1 MRDII
6 FKIFNH
12 FAKGVDTY
20 YYDGSMWLIFTNE
33 KKWVFELT
41 KDGALWYNFDF
52 FKDCFKYLSL
62 NVIENQH
69 YITEWVEDT
78 IQNGVK
84 STGRSL
90 GAKHHQVEDTIQ
102 NGVKSTLPPEF
113 ERTSPVEDTIQN
125 GVKSTNFELVN
136 HPLGVKSTLRLARQ
150 QVGYVEDTIQNG
162 VKSTANC
169 AGTNLDGV
177 EDAIQNGV
185 RLSLGL
191 NI

>member
-12 FAKGVDTY
+12 FAKGADTY
-20 YYDGSMWLIFTNE
+20 YHNGSMWLIFTNE

-84 STGRSL
+84 STIGMDVKGSRI
-90 GAKHHQVEDTIQ
+90 VEDTIQ
-102 NGVKSTLPPEF
+102 NGVKSTYKIF
-113 ERTSPVEDTIQN
+113 VSFKKT
-125 GVKSTNFELVN
+125 
-136 HPLGVKSTLRLARQ
+136 
-150 QVGYVEDTIQNG
+150 VEDTIQNG